1 MQMNLSIY
9 QRQFPSKRPAFRQ
22 VLFEQIIEIPF
33 AADFPVQG
41 YLRTFNPH
49 SGNGFNN
56 TPGPQKTQRVD
67 LYGCFGNLGDNPP
80 LAIKHFRICEGH
92 HVPCR

>member
-33 AADFPVQG
+33 AAGFPIQG

-49 SGNGFNN
+49 SGN
-56 TPGPQKTQRVD
+56 
-67 LYGCFGNLGDNPP
+67 
-80 LAIKHFRICEGH
+80 
-92 HVPCR
+92 